1 MEERRKKME
10 KVENIKKML
19 GGDSVGPQ
27 PLFLN
32 QIIAKQ
38 VMEKTRKIAAEAAQ
52 GKPINKMDEEAKDEN
67 LSDSSP
73 DVPLPLRQQRESFL
87 I

>member
-1 MEERRKKME
+1 MPSFCSYP
-10 KVENIKKML
+10 L
-19 GGDSVGPQ
+19 GNLVLYVHIYAYS
-27 PLFLN
+27 
-32 QIIAKQ
+32 
-38 VMEKTRKIAAEAAQ
+38 AEAAQ